1 MLFYLEGNL
10 GMLSVGQFF
19 GWSSPS
25 LPVLMQGTD
34 EKYPMHLTPEE
45 ASCVA
50 SLLTFGEAVGTI
62 ICAVIVNNFGRKNT
76 MLFTAVPSIISWLM
90 IAFATS
96 SKVSILEKKIVFT
109 SSD

>member
-10 GMLSVGQFF
+10 GMLSVGQIF

-25 LPVLMQGTD
+25 LPVLMQGKD
-34 EKYPMHLTPEE
+34 EKYPIHLTPEE
-45 ASCVA
+45 ASWVA
-50 SLLTFGEAVGTI
+50 STPTLGAAAGAI
-62 ICAVIVNNFGRKNT
+62 ICAVIVNIFGRKNT

-96 SKVSILEKKIVFT
+96 STVSILKKNIVFT
-109 SSD
+109 F